1 MQSALSMYMSS
12 VAAKTI
18 LVDFFCTL
26 TPWRLTSSGNSG
38 SATATGSDDVD
49 FTGLVMDS
57 LAQAQGTIQGSEQ
70 ASAASVVGQADL
82 VDVVTAVSAAEVTLE
97 TVVAVRDPVVKAYQE
112 ILRMPI

>member
-1 MQSALSMYMSS
+1 MAIDPSGLQAYQQTLR
-12 VAAKTI
+12 AAQ
-18 LVDFFCTL
+18 DAM
-26 TPWRLTSSGNSG
+26 GSG
-38 SATATGSDDVD
+38 STMATGSDDVD

-97 TVVAVRDPVVKAYQE
+97 TVVAVRDQVVKAYQE

>member
-1 MQSALSMYMSS
+1 MAIDPSGLQAYQQTMRAAQDAMS
-12 VAAKTI
+12 
-18 LVDFFCTL
+18 
-26 TPWRLTSSGNSG
+26 SG
-38 SATATGSDDVD
+38 SAAASGSDNVD

-57 LAQAQGTIQGSEQ
+57 ISQAQGTIQGAEQ

-97 TVVAVRDPVVKAYQE
+97 TVVAVRDQVVKAYQE